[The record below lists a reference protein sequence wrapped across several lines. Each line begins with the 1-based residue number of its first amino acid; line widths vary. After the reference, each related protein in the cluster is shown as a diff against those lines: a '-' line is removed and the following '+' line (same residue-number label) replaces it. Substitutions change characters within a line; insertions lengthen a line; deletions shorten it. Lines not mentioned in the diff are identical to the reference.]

1 MLHRKTI
8 HLQACHHI
16 PVEEESLVQCMQEY
30 QQLTL
35 VGNEEQK
42 TWNNQNHIFSN
53 EVPDF
58 HLTMYFP
65 ASDPDGIFALHD
77 NS

>member
-1 MLHRKTI
+1 MALP
-8 HLQACHHI
+8 CHHI

-42 TWNNQNHIFSN
+42 TEEKKRIVN
-53 EVPDF
+53 
-58 HLTMYFP
+58 T
-65 ASDPDGIFALHD
+65 
-77 NS
+77 